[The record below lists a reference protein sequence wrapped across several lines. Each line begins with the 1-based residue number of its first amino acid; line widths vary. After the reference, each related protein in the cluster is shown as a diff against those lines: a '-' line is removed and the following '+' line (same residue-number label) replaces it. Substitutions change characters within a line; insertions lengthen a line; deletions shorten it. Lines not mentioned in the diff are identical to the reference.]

1 MQTRIAFN
9 AGEFSPEMAVRYDV
23 DPTLRALDV
32 LENWEVSPMGGIK
45 RRRGMRFFAHAM
57 SVDDKLFPFIYSY
70 SPSSSERFL
79 VLVSADSVRVF
90 SPANGTVVARFQDGD
105 EDDET
110 GEVLSWN
117 CTPHDVRAFQINK
130 LLLLTSA
137 DTAPFVL
144 SYDGTEWRFAPWSFK
159 NRVYR
164 YNHVDREHPI
174 IINVRGDDADV
185 TFADEEDADELPLED
200 AAESDYLQA
209 SFFLD
214 QQELE
219 STGSTLRAGV
229 NVAPSVPESA
239 APGQAFAVPLEVET
253 KYYVCVAKDGWEV
266 SNYVPGLE
274 SPANYPSYF
283 QPATD
288 IDANFIAKAKRVYS
302 IKDVLAIGTVPHGTK
317 IAFQS
322 SYWEYWYCYKAF
334 SKSDDGSGSFADY
347 PEYFWHGL
355 PVGKAGT
362 CKGSWSFFCS
372 GVWYGKYEVVRN
384 YDTSDLNSNWEVR
397 GTSFSRNFAASN
409 LMVSGDE
416 SGEECY
422 LRLRLVMSRRQN
434 DYDATQE
441 GEDNILKGF
450 PLDDCANRLIISS
463 YKHNTVLKYTPAESA
478 FWTVVDAVRP
488 SLTYTRQVYDWSWQA
503 FSVRYGYPMHA
514 TLLNSRL
521 VFASTKAQPQTLW
534 MSRVDDI
541 DNFLTGTSDDA
552 ALWLTLNTTSQNPI
566 CWLQEQNQKLY
577 VATAASE
584 NVIQTFGSGQVF
596 NSANAVCTKVGYVGS
611 SEIPALLTAN
621 NVLYISRGGGRVYQ
635 FAYSL
640 EADSLVS
647 NDLSV
652 FSSHIAE
659 QHGGFGLSAMVSKP
673 DAVAYFVMGDGTVAL
688 CTYDAAQK
696 VSAWHRWTT
705 NGTVCDVC
713 VLPDGFKRDRVFFL
727 VERDGTP
734 YIEVV
739 DDESEYVDNGEND
752 YVSTFITNTLGNP
765 MEQVVQKRS
774 STPFAV
780 CFGAD
785 VNLTDGLVE
794 MTSDGGE
801 RWTEIATHRP
811 ALEAGWHDNLI
822 APSGWGFK
830 RKIGM
835 RVNGNRGLHIL
846 GLQG

>member
-1 MQTRIAFN
+1 MQTRVAFN
-9 AGEFSPEMAVRYDV
+9 SGEFSPEMAVRYDV
-23 DPTLRALDV
+23 DPSMRALDI

-45 RRRGMRFFAHAM
+45 RRRGMRFFAKAV
-57 SVDDKLFPFIYSY
+57 STEDKLFPFIYSY
-70 SPSSSERFL
+70 APSSNERFI
-79 VLVSADSVRVF
+79 VLVSSDSVRVF
-90 SPANGTVVARFQDGD
+90 EPDSGSVVARFADGD
-105 EDDET
+105 VDEES
-110 GEVLSWN
+110 GEVLSWH
-117 CTPHDVRAFQINK
+117 CSPRSVRAYQINK

-137 DTAPFVL
+137 DTKPFVL
-144 SYDGTEWRFAPWSFK
+144 SYDGAEWSFSPWAFK
-159 NRVYR
+159 NRPYR
-164 YNHVDREHPI
+164 FNHQDRELPI
-174 IINVRGDDADV
+174 TISVKGDDAEVSFDV
-185 TFADEEDADELPLED
+185 NEDEDELPLED
-200 AAESDYLQA
+200 STEADYLQA
-209 SFFLD
+209 SFYLD

-219 STGSTLRAGV
+219 STGSALRAGV
-229 NVAPSVPESA
+229 NIATSLPSTA
-239 APGQAFAVPLEVET
+239 TPGQAFAVPLEVET
-253 KYYVCVAKDGWEV
+253 KYFVCVATDGWPV
-266 SNYVPGLE
+266 SNYVAGLE

-288 IDANFIAKAKRVYS
+288 IDAAFIQKAKRVYS
-302 IKDVLAIGTVPHGTK
+302 LKDVQASGSVPLGTK

-322 SYWEYWYCYKAF
+322 SYWEYWYCIKAF
-334 SKSDDGSGSFADY
+334 NKPTDGGDSFADY

-362 CKGSWSFFCS
+362 CKGAWSFFCS

-384 YDTSDLNSNWEVR
+384 YDTGELNSNWEVR
-397 GTSFSRNFAASN
+397 GTSCSRNFAASN

-422 LRLRLVMSRRQN
+422 LRLRLVRSRRQN
-434 DYDATQE
+434 DYDATQS
-441 GEDNILKGF
+441 GANNILKGF
-450 PLDDCANRLIISS
+450 PFDDCANRLIISS
-463 YKHNTVLKYTPAESA
+463 YKHNTVLKYTPAASS
-478 FWTVVDAVRP
+478 FWSVMDAVRP
-488 SLTYTRQVYDWSWQA
+488 ARTYTRQVYDWSWQA
-503 FSVRYGYPMHA
+503 FSARYGYPIHA

-521 VFASTKAQPQTLW
+521 VFASTKEQPQTLW
-534 MSRVDDI
+534 MSRVDDL
-541 DNFLTGTSDDA
+541 DNFMTGNSDDA

-577 VATAASE
+577 VATSASE
-584 NVIQTFGSGQVF
+584 NVIQTFGSGQTLT
-596 NSANAVCTKVGYVGS
+596 SSNAVCTKVGYVGS

-673 DAVAYFVMGDGTVAL
+673 DAVAYFVMGDGSVAL

-705 NGTVCDVC
+705 NGSVLDVC
-713 VLPDGFKRDRVFFL
+713 VLPDGLKRDRVFFL

-739 DDESEYVDNGEND
+739 DDESEYADNEGGD
-752 YVSTFITNTLGNP
+752 YVSIFVTNALGNP
-765 MEQVVQKRS
+765 LEQVVKKAP
-774 STPFAV
+774 STPFSV

-785 VNLTDGLVE
+785 VDLTTGLIE
-794 MTSDGGE
+794 MTSDGGN

-822 APSGWGFK
+822 APSGWGFN

-835 RVNGNRGLHIL
+835 RVSGNRGLHIL